1 MKTNKAFLEGQRH
14 FLRGEYARSIM
25 GFGNALETGMDA
37 TKVHVPLGLAYFK
50 NGNFTAAAEE
60 FSHALERDPTN
71 DHLLFLR
78 GMTWFNSADLDKALA
93 DFDLALRFNPRRS
106 MPLIARSLVFR
117 AIHRDREADDDLK
130 SALGTGG
137 VEVELFIREYCLS
150 PVLQT
155 LARTLF
161 DVTEADWGLEL
172 RTGGS
177 ETTH

>member
-37 TKVHVPLGLAYFK
+37 AKVHVPLGLAYFK
-50 NGNFTAAAEE
+50 NGNFAAAAEE
-60 FSHALERDPTN
+60 FSRALELDPMN
-71 DHLLFLR
+71 DYLLFLR
-78 GMTWFNSADLDKALA
+78 GMTWFNSADLDKALD
-93 DFDLALRFNPRRS
+93 DFDLALRFNPRRGMS
-106 MPLIARSLVFR
+106 LIARSLVLR
-117 AIHRDREADDDLK
+117 SMHREREADDDLH

-137 VEVELFIREYCLS
+137 VEVELFMREYCLS
-150 PVLQT
+150 PGLQA

-161 DVTEADWGLEL
+161 DVADADWGLDL
-172 RTGGS
+172 RSGGS

>member
-37 TKVHVPLGLAYFK
+37 AKVHVPLGLAYFK
-50 NGNFTAAAEE
+50 NENFAAAAEE
-60 FSHALERDPTN
+60 FSRALELDPMN
-71 DHLLFLR
+71 DYLLFLR
-78 GMTWFNSADLDKALA
+78 GMTWFNSADLDKALD
-93 DFDLALRFNPRRS
+93 DFDLALRFNPRRGMS
-106 MPLIARSLVFR
+106 LIARSLVLR
-117 AIHRDREADDDLK
+117 SMHREREADDDLQ

-137 VEVELFIREYCLS
+137 VEVELFMREYCLS
-150 PVLQT
+150 PMLQA

-161 DVTEADWGLEL
+161 DVADAEWGLDL